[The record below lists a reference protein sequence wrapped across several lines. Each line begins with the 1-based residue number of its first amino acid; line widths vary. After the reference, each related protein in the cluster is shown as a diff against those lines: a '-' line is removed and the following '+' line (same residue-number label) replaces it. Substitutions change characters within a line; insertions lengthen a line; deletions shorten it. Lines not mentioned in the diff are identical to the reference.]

1 MWADGV
7 GTIDENYLYAR
18 DEAMLDV
25 FGLSEHLNNNV
36 EFDTFPQ
43 YKPGTDWSLLGPHMA
58 DAVRRYHQAGRFVT
72 LLAAE
77 YSPSFQTDQPKGDF
91 CIYSPGEDFGDMPMA
106 RECPHMLQ
114 LAKRMGCV
122 CIPHVGGHILPWEQ
136 FPIDLAVTPL
146 LEIAAMHGHFERF
159 AQEALQQG
167 HKMGFVGMA
176 DGHFGMPGYDN
187 WSLHGRTPKVEYR
200 NYSSQSAITAFVAD
214 QLTRE
219 AIFEAMRARRTY
231 ATTGQRVGLR
241 FEINGEPMGSE
252 IQCNALPELQVEVN
266 GSAPIALVEIIRGD
280 RRVLQERGEGR
291 YDITLGW
298 TDPAPVKGE
307 TWYYVRVTQEDSTFA
322 WTSPIWVD
330 CRCDECVSPEQT
342 RQLPAWN
349 DPPYWPPAQPASV
362 QPEYVQRLTDIF
374 EKRSLTERFVDVEP
388 YGVYRENR
396 GRYAMF
402 LARDAELGGKTVHIH
417 LFVDFEDDRLY
428 IFEGVPDYGVIYKWE

>member
-1 MWADGV
+1 
-7 GTIDENYLYAR
+7 
-18 DEAMLDV
+18 
-25 FGLSEHLNNNV
+25 
-36 EFDTFPQ
+36 
-43 YKPGTDWSLLGPHMA
+43 
-58 DAVRRYHQAGRFVT
+58 
-72 LLAAE
+72 
-77 YSPSFQTDQPKGDF
+77 
-91 CIYSPGEDFGDMPMA
+91 
-106 RECPHMLQ
+106 
-114 LAKRMGCV
+114 
-122 CIPHVGGHILPWEQ
+122 
-136 FPIDLAVTPL
+136 
-146 LEIAAMHGHFERF
+146 
-159 AQEALQQG
+159 
-167 HKMGFVGMA
+167 MGFVGMA

-187 WSLHGRTPKVEYR
+187 WSLHGRTPKVKYR

-349 DPPYWPPAQPASV
+349 DPPYWPLAQPASV